1 MEEKL
6 KAKEIGAQSKF
17 IAWLENFWYH
27 YKWQTILGAFFLMVL
42 LVSVVQC
49 SSVESTDMNVTVCGN
64 LVLNESQTEA
74 VTKILSDICPQD
86 VDKNGKKVTRLNQH
100 TILSEEELTEL
111 YTDRNE
117 ETGEITV
124 DRSGMMTA
132 KGYNTDRIKNLQ
144 TYVSTGECAVWLVS
158 EYVAND
164 IIPKDMIVDSR
175 PLSETW
181 LYATYD
187 AIRELPEGM
196 VVMLTRLY
204 LGSYS
209 SDEDFATAQ
218 AYYNV
223 LVNGN

>member
-1 MEEKL
+1 MEEKIEAGEL
-6 KAKEIGAQSKF
+6 RVQSKLL
-17 IAWLENFWYH
+17 AKLENFWYH
-27 YKWQTILGAFFLMVL
+27 YKWQTIVVAFFLMVF
-42 LVSVVQC
+42 LVCIVQC
-49 SSVESTDMNVTVCGN
+49 SSVESTDMNVSICGN
-64 LVLNESQTEA
+64 VMLSESQTEA
-74 VTKILSDICPQD
+74 VTKILSDICPED

-100 TILSEEELTEL
+100 IILSEVELTEI
-111 YTDRNE
+111 YTDRND
-117 ETGEITV
+117 ETGETTV
-124 DRSGMMTA
+124 DRGGMMTA
-132 KGYNTDRIKNLQ
+132 KGYNTDRIDNLRN
-144 TYVSTGECAVWLVS
+144 YISTGECAVWLVS

-209 SDEDFATAQ
+209 SNEDFAIAQ